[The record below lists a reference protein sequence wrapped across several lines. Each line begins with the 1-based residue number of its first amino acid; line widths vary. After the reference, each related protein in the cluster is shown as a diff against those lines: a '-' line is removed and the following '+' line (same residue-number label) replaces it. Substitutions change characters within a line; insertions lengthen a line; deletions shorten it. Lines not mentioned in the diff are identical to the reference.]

1 MNSVRRMLLA
11 AAIGVPTGVG
21 GFLLAERLLGWE
33 GAASNGPAVASR
45 GVPAL
50 GGPFQLTS
58 HRGERVDEK
67 TFRGKVQLL
76 FFGFTN
82 CPDVCPTAL
91 NLMSEML
98 DRLGQDGRDIQP
110 LFVTV
115 DPDRDTVEVLARYV
129 EAFHPAIVALTGSGS
144 EIDAIAKAYRV
155 YYQKVP
161 SSSGLGYVMD
171 HTATIY
177 VIDRNGAF
185 RATLDL
191 HQAPDDALNVLRR
204 FAVPGS

>member
-1 MNSVRRMLLA
+1 MNLMRRMLLA
-11 AAIGVPTGVG
+11 AAIGIPTGAG
-21 GFLLAERLLGWE
+21 GFLLAERLLGGE
-33 GAASNGPAVASR
+33 NAATDGPLAPSR
-45 GVPAL
+45 GMPAL

-58 HRGERVDEK
+58 HRGDRVDEK
-67 TFRGKVQLL
+67 TYRGKVQLI

-91 NLMSEML
+91 NLMSELL
-98 DRLGQDGRDIQP
+98 DRLGPDGRDFQP

-115 DPDRDTVEVLARYV
+115 DPDRDTVDALARYV
-129 EAFHPAIVALTGSGS
+129 EAFHPTIVALTGTGA

-155 YYQKVP
+155 YYRKVP

-177 VIDRNGAF
+177 VLDRDGAF
-185 RATLDL
+185 RSTLDL
-191 HQAPDDALNVLRR
+191 HQAPDDAINVLRR
-204 FAVPGS
+204 FVVSGG